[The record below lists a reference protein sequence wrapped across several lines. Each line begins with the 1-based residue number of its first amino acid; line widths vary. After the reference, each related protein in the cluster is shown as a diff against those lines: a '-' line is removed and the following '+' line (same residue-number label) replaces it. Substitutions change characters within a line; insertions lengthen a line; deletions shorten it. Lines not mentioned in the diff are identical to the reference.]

1 MISTAIRET
10 ITSFFKNAGGAM
22 EAYILV
28 VLLSFSPQHPP
39 NHVQVDE
46 LTNVQACQQASRQLG
61 ARLRQNLVE
70 AWCLSRS

>member
-28 VLLSFSPQHPP
+28 VLLSFAPQQPP
-39 NHVQVDE
+39 NLVQVGE
-46 LTNVQACQQASRQLG
+46 FTNVQACQQAGNQPG

-70 AWCLSRS
+70 AWCLSKR